1 MELLILPGA
10 IEKLIVMDASHDMV
24 QRCKNAHHA
33 SDTDNIETVFVVG
46 DEEFL
51 PVKERCRTQLHI

>member
-1 MELLILPGA
+1 LIPGG

-24 QRCKNAHHA
+24 QRCKNDYLA
-33 SDTDNIETVFVVG
+33 SNNETIETTFVVG

-51 PVKERCRTQLHI
+51 PIKER